1 MNTISKAIGLT
12 FFTLCLV
19 INFQVQAQ
27 SEANHADVHSDTVAP
42 PEENLTYDQVVALR
56 RSQDPRS
63 FKFITLSNGLKV
75 ALVQDKNT
83 QKAYAAMNVGVGSLA
98 DPKDQR
104 GLAHFLEHLL
114 FLGSTK
120 YPDSDDYKKY
130 LSTNGGG
137 SNAFTTREDTN
148 YYFSI
153 SAESFEGA
161 LDRLAQFF
169 ISPLLDPSFVE
180 REKNAVEKEYMRIV
194 ENDGWRQF
202 RSNMLLMN
210 PAHPH
215 SWYFPGSLE
224 SLKNVTREDAIEF
237 YERYYSASNMNLAII
252 GPQDLRTLE
261 SWAKTYFSDI
271 KNTGAKPFEIPDN
284 VFLANQLPKKIKVK
298 SFSDF
303 NQLSVSF
310 ILPYD
315 QDIKTKSL
323 QLISS
328 IMGSEVEGSLKSYL
342 VDKGY
347 VFTLFTGGGAA
358 ENYNR
363 FSVTVRLTQLGAA
376 NQDEIIVA
384 IFDYINLLKNQGIPA
399 ARLQREQAV
408 AEKTFLESSFES
420 STDLATD
427 LTTGMKKFPGEDY
440 IARLALIE
448 TVDIQKINQ
457 LLNMLTVENM
467 IVSEMNPSISGPN
480 FDQDYQLPYV
490 VEDLKNS
497 QLVLK
502 LQQERVI
509 PAQMTVPNQNPYFDS
524 LNPMLTNLN
533 ESELQPVITKES
545 FRSYVMYDS
554 EFGVSQSRIYIN
566 FSESLIGGDKRKA
579 AVRNLAARALAKYIN
594 EISFAGTEAGF
605 ETKLDPTKLGF
616 QLSITGPS
624 NRMSLFL
631 KDVLEKIKQP
641 MANEIFV
648 ILAKE
653 ELNEEAAAYIT
664 RDPVDAAFEV
674 LTSNAY
680 KDLSLDEYN
689 PFISA
694 ITLAEVNQEISK
706 VLSHSFVEVSLLGN
720 LNEAL
725 TEEIT
730 NTVQS
735 HVITK
740 SSLTAKAQEPQLEFP
755 TNTSGQLQIVK
766 EIVRSQNYG
775 YFYWLK
781 LENLSR
787 AETGASQL
795 LSQIISQQYFDY
807 MRTNKGLAYAVG
819 GNTWN
824 LQDSSLMYLYIQS
837 DADIERLVNETF
849 TWMPTLISN
858 LRKITAEDLET
869 MRKGL
874 LSTLQNPLQNHTQKW
889 DQAFR
894 EWNRK
899 YPELIKAER
908 ISAIKEASLKDV
920 QSLVDKIEATY
931 PTESV
936 SVGVW
941 PEGADVKLP
950 ANHELVDK
958 RLNSFD

>member
-27 SEANHADVHSDTVAP
+27 TEANQADDHSDTVAP

-75 ALVQDKNT
+75 ALVQDNNT

-169 ISPLLDPSFVE
+169 ISPLLDPNFVE

-202 RSNMLLMN
+202 RSSMLLMN

-224 SLKNVTREDAIEF
+224 SLKNVTREDAIAF

-271 KNTGAKPFEIPDN
+271 KNTGAKPFEIPDD

-315 QDIKTKSL
+315 QDIETKSL

-490 VEDLKNS
+490 IEDLKNS
-497 QLVLK
+497 QLVSL

-509 PAQMTVPNQNPYFDS
+509 PAQMIVPDKNPYFDS

-533 ESELQPVITKES
+533 ESELQPVITNES

-554 EFGVSQSRIYIN
+554 EFGVSQSRTYIN

-579 AVRNLAARALAKYIN
+579 AVRNLSARALAKYIN

-631 KDVLEKIKQP
+631 KDVLEKMKQP

-674 LTSNAY
+674 LTSSAY
-680 KDLSLDEYN
+680 KDLTLDEYN
-689 PFISA
+689 PFMSA

-706 VLSHSFVEVSLLGN
+706 VLGHSFVEVSLLGN

-735 HVITK
+735 TVITK
-740 SSLTAKAQEPQLEFP
+740 NSLTSKPQEPQLEFP

-837 DADIERLVNETF
+837 DADIERLVSETF

-858 LRKITAEDLET
+858 LRKISAEELET

-889 DQAFR
+889 DQAFK

-931 PTESV
+931 LTESV